1 MSKNKRF
8 LRQCCCCKE
17 IKAKTDLIR
26 ITKDSGNN
34 EVKINEGNKYIGRS
48 VYICKNKECIEQTIR
63 KRTIQ
68 RQLKCEIGENIKEEL
83 YTVLTK

>member
-8 LRQCCCCKE
+8 LRQCCSCKE
-17 IKAKTDLIR
+17 VKAKTDLIR
-26 ITKDSGNN
+26 ITKDTSSN
-34 EVKINEGNKYIGRS
+34 EVKINKENKYIGRS
-48 VYICKNKECIEQTIR
+48 VYICGKKECIDLAIK

-68 RQLKCEIGENIKEEL
+68 RQLKCEISENIKEEL